1 MFDQLSNLHLNFY
14 YGSRIR
20 LDEHWGEKNAVCP
33 YSKLYYILDGECEF
47 VIAGT
52 VYRAAPGDLYLIP
65 AGTKHSFYHVNQNYI
80 EKYWFHFDATV
91 GGRSLFDLAKPP
103 YVHHFGIDA
112 AVADLFQSI
121 LTSAADDT
129 LGAQLLLN
137 AKMLELLSLYFCATG
152 TEGAAAGADEA
163 LARVLTYIGDHLDR
177 TLSVGEL
184 AELVHFHPNYFV
196 RFFKE
201 RMGVPPVRY
210 INNVKTERAK
220 SLLENTSLPIKEIMA
235 QVGFSDY
242 SHFSKFFKAYCGYSP
257 TAFRS
262 YYTKPE

>member
-91 GGRSLFDLAKPP
+91 GGRSLFDLAQPP

-112 AVADLFQSI
+112 AVAGLFQSI

-163 LARVLTYIGDHLDR
+163 LARVLTYISDHLDR
-177 TLSVGEL
+177 TLTVGEL